1 MEHYTKAN
9 PLRCFFA
16 FAGYDSQA
24 MAMERIKQMHPD
36 FDYRITGWCEIDP
49 HAIRLHNAC
58 FPEASRNYGDISKID
73 WSQVPDFDLFTM
85 SSPCQDFSTAGLQR
99 GGEEGSGTRSS
110 LLWECRKTV
119 IAKRPK
125 YILLENVK
133 GLTNHKNIHGLHRW
147 MRELEGYGYE
157 NHAKIL
163 NAADYGIPQNRERIF
178 MLSILRDTG
187 DTFTFPN
194 KQPLTLRIRD
204 LLEKGQVAERYY
216 CSPAQEQRFKEQIGR
231 AQDGDAPQNDRKEQP
246 RMKKMKKRTPRCLNY
261 FTPDGA
267 KRSIEHRVYSAIGEE
282 TILTIV
288 AGNFNPWY
296 LIEEEEP

>member
-178 MLSILRDTG
+178 MLSILR
-187 DTFTFPN
+187 
-194 KQPLTLRIRD
+194 
-204 LLEKGQVAERYY
+204 E
-216 CSPAQEQRFKEQIGR
+216 SGR
-231 AQDGDAPQNDRKEQP
+231 HVHLSQQAAAHPPHP
-246 RMKKMKKRTPRCLNY
+246 RPPRKRTGRRAVLLQPSAGATLQGADRASARWRCS
-261 FTPDGA
+261 A
-267 KRSIEHRVYSAIGEE
+267 K
-282 TILTIV
+282 
-288 AGNFNPWY
+288 
-296 LIEEEEP
+296 

>member
-1 MEHYTKAN
+1 MEHYTKDN

-24 MAMERIKQMHPD
+24 MAMERIKQTHPD
-36 FDYRITGWCEIDP
+36 FDYTITGWCEIDP

-58 FPEASRNYGDISKID
+58 FPEASGRNYGDISKID

-178 MLSILRDTG
+178 MLSIRRDTG

-216 CSPAQEQRFKEQIGR
+216 CSPAQEQRFKEQIGE
-231 AQDGDAPQNDRKEQP
+231 RKMEML
-246 RMKKMKKRTPRCLNY
+246 RKMTE
-261 FTPDGA
+261 
-267 KRSIEHRVYSAIGEE
+267 RSNRE
-282 TILTIV
+282 
-288 AGNFNPWY
+288 
-296 LIEEEEP
+296 